1 MIMAS
6 DGLWDILTLSK
17 AVKMA
22 RPKTTELA
30 ASTLVNSVLR
40 DLRFNDDTS
49 VIVIDV
55 LPSPLSQFPTIALQ
69 VGGRVWNMLHTSG
82 GWGKAHRRLTF
93 S

>member
-49 VIVIDV
+49 VIVVDV
-55 LPSPLSQFPTIALQ
+55 LPSPLSLFPTIALQ
-69 VGGRVWNMLHTSG
+69 VWGGVGH
-82 GWGKAHRRLTF
+82 KA
-93 S
+93 